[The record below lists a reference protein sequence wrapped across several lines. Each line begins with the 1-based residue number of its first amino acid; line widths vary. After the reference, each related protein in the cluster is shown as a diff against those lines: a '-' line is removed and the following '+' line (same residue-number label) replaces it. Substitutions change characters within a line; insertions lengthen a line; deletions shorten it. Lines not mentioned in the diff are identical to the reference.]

1 MDAGIYKVNLC
12 NNGVVEKDRGWI
24 SSLDGEIIEIQH
36 GQELEIRGVEKCE
49 KANYQASGKWV
60 NCVAGKW
67 CPGRFIVTKPFKGS
81 FCLVL
86 YCKPN
91 VKGQLGISLVRNLKW
106 KDGRLLRRISL
117 DLSQTQN
124 CL

>member
-12 NNGVVEKDRGWI
+12 NTNGAVEKDKGWI
-24 SSLDGEIIEIQH
+24 SSLDGDIIEIRHDQY
-36 GQELEIRGVEKCE
+36 LEIHGTEKCE
-49 KANYQASGKWV
+49 KVKT
-60 NCVAGKW
+60 CVAGKW

-81 FCLVL
+81 FCLIL

-106 KDGRLLRRISL
+106 KDGRLLRRITL
-117 DLSQTQN
+117 DQSQTQS

>member
-1 MDAGIYKVNLC
+1 MNAGIYKVNLY
-12 NNGVVEKDRGWI
+12 NASGVLEKDRGWI
-24 SSLDGEIIEIQH
+24 SSLDGEIIEIRH
-36 GQELEIRGVEKCE
+36 EQELEIHGTEECE
-49 KANYQASGKWV
+49 KVK

-67 CPGRFIVTKPFKGS
+67 CPGRFIVTRPFKGS
-81 FCLVL
+81 FCLIL

-117 DLSQTQN
+117 DIEQLKNQR
-124 CL
+124 L